1 MAVGN
6 EWINGYLEAI
16 LDAGV
21 KLREQRGAAA
31 VQLPPLLPAP
41 EDAASAVATA
51 ATYSPTRYFVE
62 EVVSRFDDRDLH
74 KTWTKVVAMRNSQ
87 ERNNRL
93 ENLCWRIWNVARRKK
108 QVEWEFSRQLSRR
121 RLEQELG
128 SREAAADLSELS
140 EGEKDGKPDT
150 HPPPAAAA
158 AEAAA
163 DDGGGGDHQQQ
174 QQQPPPHQL
183 SRFARINSDPRIV
196 SDEEEEVT
204 TDRNL
209 YIVLISIHGLV
220 RGENMEL
227 GRDSDTGGQV
237 KYVVE
242 LARALAATPGVH
254 RVDLLTRQISCPDV
268 DWTYGEP
275 VEMLTVPAA
284 DADDE
289 DGGGGSS
296 GGAYIVRLPCGPR
309 DKYLPKESLWPHIP
323 EFVDRALAHVTNVA
337 RALGE
342 QLSPPPPSDGA
353 GAAAQAVWPYVIHG
367 HYADAAEVAAL
378 LASALNVPM
387 VMTGHS
393 LGRNKLEQLLK
404 LGRMPRAEIQ
414 GTYKIARRIEAEE
427 TGLDAADMVVT
438 STKQEIEEQ
447 WGLYDGFDLKV
458 ERKLRVRR
466 RRGVS
471 CLGRYM
477 PRMVVIPPGMDFSYV
492 DTQDLAADGAGGAG
506 DAADLQL
513 LINPNKAKKPL
524 PPIWSEVLRFFTNP
538 HKPMILAL
546 SRPDPKKNVTTLLKA
561 YGESRHLRELANLTL
576 ILGNRDDIEE
586 MSGGAATVLTA
597 VLKLIDRYD
606 LYGQV
611 AYPKHHKQ
619 TDVPHIYRLAAKTKG
634 VFINPA
640 LVEPFGLTIIEAAA
654 YGLPVVAT
662 KNGGPVDILKVLSNG
677 LLVDPH
683 DAAAITA
690 ALLSLLADK
699 SRWSECRRSG
709 LRNIH
714 RFSWPH
720 HCRLYLSHVAASC
733 DHPAPHQL
741 LRVPPSPSSSSAAS
755 AAAGG
760 GGAAASSEPLS
771 DSLRDLSLRISVDAA
786 SPDLSAGD
794 SAAAILDALRRR
806 RSTDRPAASSAARAI
821 GFAPG
826 RRQSLLVVAI
836 DCYGDDG
843 KPNVEQ
849 LKKVVELAM
858 SAGDGDDAGGRGYV
872 LSTGMTIPEAVDALR
887 ACGADPAGFDALICS
902 SGAEICYPWK
912 GEQLAADEEYAGHV
926 AFRWPGDH
934 VRSAVPRLGKADGAQ
949 EADLA
954 VDAAACSVHCHAY
967 AAKDA
972 SKVKK
977 VDWIRQALRMRGFR
991 CNLVYT
997 RACTRLNVVP
1007 LSASRPRALRYLSIQ
1022 WGIDLSKVA
1031 VLVGEKGDTDRER
1044 LLPGLHRTV
1053 ILPGMVA
1060 AGSEEL
1066 LRDEDGFTTEDVVAM
1081 DSPNIVTLADGQDIA
1096 AAAADLLKA
1105 I

>member
-1 MAVGN
+1 MAAGN

-16 LDAGV
+16 LDAGTR
-21 KLREQRGAAA
+21 LRGPWQQQGGAASLTAALPRLLAEAGGQQGAAA
-31 VQLPPLLPAP
+31 
-41 EDAASAVATA
+41 
-51 ATYSPTRYFVE
+51 YSPTRYFVE

-87 ERNNRL
+87 ERSNRL
-93 ENLCWRIWNVARRKK
+93 VNLCWRIWHVARKKK
-108 QVEWEFSRQLSRR
+108 QVQREYARQLAQR

-128 SREAAADLSELS
+128 SREAAEELS
-140 EGEKDGKPDT
+140 DGEKDGAPD
-150 HPPPAAAA
+150 AA
-158 AEAAA
+158 
-163 DDGGGGDHQQQ
+163 
-174 QQQPPPHQL
+174 QQPVSVAAPDG
-183 SRFARINSDPRIV
+183 RIARIGSEARIV
-196 SDEEEEVT
+196 SDDEGGDGGKD
-204 TDRNL
+204 DRNL

-227 GRDSDTGGQV
+227 GRDADTGGQV

-242 LARALAATPGVH
+242 LARALAATAGVH

-275 VEMLTVPAA
+275 VEMITHQ
-284 DADDE
+284 ADDG
-289 DGGGGSS
+289 DGSG

-337 RALGE
+337 RALGD
-342 QLSPPPPSDGA
+342 QQQQQPDAGAGA
-353 GAAAQAVWPYVIHG
+353 GAAAPVWPYVVHG
-367 HYADAAEVAAL
+367 HYADAAEAAAH

-414 GTYKIARRIEAEE
+414 GTYRIARRIEAEE
-427 TGLDAADMVVT
+427 TGIDAADMVVT

-447 WGLYDGFDLKV
+447 WGLYDGFDLMV

-466 RRGVS
+466 RRGLS

-492 DTQDLAADGAGGAG
+492 DTQDLAEG
-506 DAADLQL
+506 DADLQML
-513 LINPNKAKKPL
+513 MSPGKAKKPL
-524 PPIWSEVLRFFTNP
+524 PPIWSEVLRFFVNP

-576 ILGNRDDIEE
+576 ILGNRHDIEE

-606 LYGQV
+606 LYGCV

-640 LVEPFGLTIIEAAA
+640 LVEPFGLTLIEAAA

-662 KNGGPVDILKVLSNG
+662 KNGGPVDIIKALHNG

-683 DAAAITA
+683 DEAAITE

-699 SRWSECRRSG
+699 ARWAECRRNG

-720 HCRLYLSHVAASC
+720 HCRLYLSHVAANC

-741 LRVPPSPSSSSAAS
+741 LRVPASPRAAP
-755 AAAGG
+755 AEHGTD
-760 GGAAASSEPLS
+760 
-771 DSLRDLSLRISVDAA
+771 DSLSESLRGLSISIDA
-786 SPDLSAGD
+786 SHDLKAGD
-794 SAAAILDALRRR
+794 SAAAIMDALRRR
-806 RSTDRPAASSAARAI
+806 RSADRPPSSAARAI
-821 GFAPG
+821 GHAPG
-826 RRQSLLVVAI
+826 RRQGLLVLAV
-836 DCYGDDG
+836 DCY
-843 KPNVEQ
+843 N
-849 LKKVVELAM
+849 
-858 SAGDGDDAGGRGYV
+858 GDGTPDAERMKKAVDLALSAAAAAGGRLGCV
-872 LSTGMTIPEAVDALR
+872 LSTGMTIAEAADALS
-887 ACGADPAGFDALICS
+887 ACGVDPAGFDALVCS
-902 SGAEICYPWK
+902 SGADLCYPWR
-912 GEQLAADEEYAGHV
+912 EVAADDEYAGHV
-926 AFRWPGDH
+926 AFRWPGNH
-934 VRSAVPRLGKADGAQ
+934 VCAAVPRLGKAEGAQ
-949 EADLA
+949 EKDLA
-954 VDAAACSVHCHAY
+954 FDEAACSGHCHAY
-967 AAKDA
+967 AAAGA

-977 VDWIRQALRMRGFR
+977 VDSIRQSLRMRGFR

-997 RACTRLNVVP
+997 RACTRLNVIP

-1031 VLVGEKGDTDRER
+1031 VLVGDKGDTDRER
-1044 LLPGLHRTV
+1044 LLPGLHRTLV
-1053 ILPGMVA
+1053 LPELVCH
-1060 AGSEEL
+1060 GSEEL
-1066 LRDEDGFTTEDVVAM
+1066 RRDQDGFLAEDVVSM
-1081 DSPNIVTLADGQDIA
+1081 DSPNILTLAEYQAAVDI
-1096 AAAADLLKA
+1096 LKA

>member
-1 MAVGN
+1 MVHH
-6 EWINGYLEAI
+6 YSMSCPDLEAI
-16 LDAGV
+16 
-21 KLREQRGAAA
+21 E
-31 VQLPPLLPAP
+31 
-41 EDAASAVATA
+41 
-51 ATYSPTRYFVE
+51 
-62 EVVSRFDDRDLH
+62 
-74 KTWTKVVAMRNSQ
+74 
-87 ERNNRL
+87 
-93 ENLCWRIWNVARRKK
+93 

-163 DDGGGGDHQQQ
+163 DDCCCCDHQQQ

-353 GAAAQAVWPYVIHG
+353 CAAAQA
-367 HYADAAEVAAL
+367 
-378 LASALNVPM
+378 
-387 VMTGHS
+387 
-393 LGRNKLEQLLK
+393 
-404 LGRMPRAEIQ
+404 
-414 GTYKIARRIEAEE
+414 
-427 TGLDAADMVVT
+427 
-438 STKQEIEEQ
+438 EIEEQ

-741 LRVPPSPSSSSAAS
+741 LRVPPSPSSSSAAA

>member
-1 MAVGN
+1 MAAGN

-21 KLREQRGAAA
+21 KLRGQGAA
-31 VQLPPLLPAP
+31 LPALP
-41 EDAASAVATA
+41 RLLADDAAAGAGAAV

-93 ENLCWRIWNVARRKK
+93 ENLCWRIWNVARKKK
-108 QVEWEFSRQLSRR
+108 QVEREYSRQLSRR
-121 RLEQELG
+121 RLEQEMG
-128 SREAAADLSELS
+128 SREAAEDLSEHS
-140 EGEKDGKPDT
+140 EGEKDSKPDA
-150 HPPPAAAA
+150 HPPAAAA
-158 AEAAA
+158 
-163 DDGGGGDHQQQ
+163 GGGEQ
-174 QQQPPPHQL
+174 QL
-183 SRFARINSDPRIV
+183 SRFARINSDARIV
-196 SDEEEEVT
+196 SDEEEEESK
-204 TDRNL
+204 DRNL

-275 VEMLTVPAA
+275 VEMLTVPAV
-284 DADDE
+284 DADVD
-289 DGGGGSS
+289 DGDGADSS
-296 GGAYIVRLPCGPR
+296 GGAYI
-309 DKYLPKESLWPHIP
+309 
-323 EFVDRALAHVTNVA
+323 FVDRALAHVTNVA

-342 QLSPPPPSDGA
+342 QLAPAADGA
-353 GAAAQAVWPYVIHG
+353 SGAVAPVWPYVIHG
-367 HYADAAEVAAL
+367 HYADAAEVAAH

-404 LGRMPRAEIQ
+404 LGRMPRPEIQ

-427 TGLDAADMVVT
+427 TGLDAAEMVVT

-492 DTQDLAADGAGGAG
+492 ESQDLADG
-506 DAADLQL
+506 DADLQL
-513 LINPNKAKKPL
+513 LMNTNKAKKPL

-538 HKPMILAL
+538 HKPIILAL
-546 SRPDPKKNVTTLLKA
+546 SRPDPKKNITTLLKA

-619 TDVPHIYRLAAKTKG
+619 TDVPNIYRLAAKTKG

-662 KNGGPVDILKVLSNG
+662 KNGGPVDILKVLNNG

-683 DAAAITA
+683 DAEGING

-699 SRWSECRRSG
+699 TRWSECRRNG
-709 LRNIH
+709 LNNIH

-741 LRVPPSPSSSSAAS
+741 LRVPASP
-755 AAAGG
+755 AAATRASL
-760 GGAAASSEPLS
+760 AADESLS
-771 DSLRDLSLRISVDAA
+771 DSLRGLSLRISVDA
-786 SPDLSAGD
+786 SQDLNAGD
-794 SAAAILDALRRR
+794 SAAAIMDALRRR
-806 RSTDRPAASSAARAI
+806 RSTDRPASSARAL

-826 RRQSLLVVAI
+826 RRQNLLVIAV
-836 DCYGDDG
+836 DCYDKDG
-843 KPNVEQ
+843 QPNVEK
-849 LKKVVELAM
+849 LKKAVDLAM
-858 SAGDGDDAGGRGYV
+858 SAGNGSGGQVGYV
-872 LSTGMTIPEAVDALR
+872 LSTGMTIPEAVNALK
-887 ACGADPAGFDALICS
+887 ACGADSASFDALICS

-912 GEQLAADEEYAGHV
+912 EELGADEEYAGHV
-926 AFRWPGDH
+926 AFRWPGEH
-934 VRSAVPRLGKADGAQ
+934 VMSAVPRLGKADGAH

-954 VDAAACSVHCHAY
+954 ILNAACSVHCHAY
-967 AAKDA
+967 SAKDA

-977 VDWIRQALRMRGFR
+977 IDSIRQALRMRGFR
-991 CNLVYT
+991 CNLIYT
-997 RACTRLNVVP
+997 RACTRLNVIP
-1007 LSASRPRALRYLSIQ
+1007 LAASRPRALRYLSIQ

-1053 ILPGMVA
+1053 IVPGLVA
-1060 AGSEEL
+1060 TGSEEL
-1066 LRDEDGFTTEDVVAM
+1066 LRDEEGITTEDVVAM
-1081 DSPNIVTLADGQDIA
+1081 DSPNIVTLADGQ

-1105 I
+1105 II

>member
-1 MAVGN
+1 MAAAGN

-21 KLREQRGAAA
+21 KLRGGQGQRGAPPLQALPR
-31 VQLPPLLPAP
+31 LPP
-41 EDAASAVATA
+41 ASALAEA
-51 ATYSPTRYFVE
+51 AAAYSPTRYFVE

-87 ERNNRL
+87 ERSNRL
-93 ENLCWRIWNVARRKK
+93 ENLCWRIWHVARKKK
-108 QVEWEFSRQLSRR
+108 QVGWDYSRRLARR

-128 SREAAADLSELS
+128 SREAAEDLAEFS
-140 EGEKDGKPDT
+140 EGEKEKPDGG
-150 HPPPAAAA
+150 AAVQPTT
-158 AEAAA
+158 AAA
-163 DDGGGGDHQQQ
+163 DGDQHHQQ
-174 QQQPPPHQL
+174 
-183 SRFARINSDPRIV
+183 SRFARINSDVRIV
-196 SDEEEEVT
+196 SDEEDEENK
-204 TDRNL
+204 DRNL

-242 LARALAATPGVH
+242 LARALAATAGVH

-275 VEMLTVPAA
+275 VEMLTRAA
-284 DADDE
+284 DADDGGAG
-289 DGGGGSS
+289 DG

-309 DKYLPKESLWPHIP
+309 EQYLPKESLWPHIP

-342 QLSPPPPSDGA
+342 QLAGDGE
-353 GAAAQAVWPYVIHG
+353 AAAQPVWPYVIHG
-367 HYADAAEVAAL
+367 HYADAAEVAAH

-414 GTYKIARRIEAEE
+414 GTYKIARRVEAEE

-447 WGLYDGFDLKV
+447 WGLYDGFDPRV

-492 DTQDLAADGAGGAG
+492 DTHDLADG
-506 DAADLQL
+506 DLQA
-513 LINPNKAKKPL
+513 LIASDKAKKPL

-586 MSGGAATVLTA
+586 MSGGAGTVLTT

-640 LVEPFGLTIIEAAA
+640 LVEPFGLTLIEAAA

-662 KNGGPVDILKVLSNG
+662 KNGGPVDIIKALSNG

-683 DAAAITA
+683 DAAAITD

-699 SRWSECRRSG
+699 ARWSECRRNG

-720 HCRLYLSHVAASC
+720 HCRLYLSHAAASC

-741 LRVPPSPSSSSAAS
+741 LRVAAGPSPP
-755 AAAGG
+755 AAADD
-760 GGAAASSEPLS
+760 ALS
-771 DSLRDLSLRISVDAA
+771 DSLRDLSLGISVDA
-786 SPDLSAGD
+786 SHDLGAAD
-794 SAAAILDALRRR
+794 SAAAIMDALRRR
-806 RSTDRPAASSAARAI
+806 RAADRPASSARAA

-826 RRQSLLVVAI
+826 RRQSLLVVAV
-836 DCYGDDG
+836 DCYG
-843 KPNVEQ
+843 
-849 LKKVVELAM
+849 
-858 SAGDGDDAGGRGYV
+858 GDGRPDVERLKQAVDVATAAAEGAGGRLGLV
-872 LSTGMTIPEAVDALR
+872 LSTGMTIAEAAAALG
-887 ACGADPAGFDALICS
+887 ACGGDPAAFDALVCS
-902 SGAEICYPWK
+902 SGAELCYPWK
-912 GEQLAADEEYAGHV
+912 ELAADEEYAGHV
-926 AFRWPGDH
+926 AFRWPGEH
-934 VRSAVPRLGKADGAQ
+934 VRAAVPRLGKADGAR
-949 EADLA
+949 EEGLA
-954 VDAAACSVHCHAY
+954 VDEAACSVHCHAY
-967 AAKDA
+967 AVAAA

-977 VDWIRQALRMRGFR
+977 IDTMKQSLRMRGFR

-1031 VLVGEKGDTDRER
+1031 VLVGDNGDSDRER
-1044 LLPGLHRTV
+1044 LLPGLHKTV
-1053 ILPGMVA
+1053 VVSGLVVH
-1060 AGSEEL
+1060 GSEEL

-1081 DSPNIVTLADGQDIA
+1081 DSPNIVTLADAHA
-1096 AAAADLLKA
+1096 AAAVLKA

>member
-1 MAVGN
+1 MAAAGN

-16 LDAGV
+16 LDTGEEEAA
-21 KLREQRGAAA
+21 AAA
-31 VQLPPLLPAP
+31 VA
-41 EDAASAVATA
+41 
-51 ATYSPTRYFVE
+51 YSPTRYFVE

-74 KTWTKVVAMRNSQ
+74 KTWTKVVATRSSQ

-93 ENLCWRIWNVARRKK
+93 ENLCWRIWHLARKKK
-108 QVEWEFSRQLSRR
+108 QVEWEYSRQLARR
-121 RLEQELG
+121 RQELERV
-128 SREAAADLSELS
+128 SREAAEELS
-140 EGEKDGKPDT
+140 EGEKERPDADADGAPG
-150 HPPPAAAA
+150 PPAAVR
-158 AEAAA
+158 
-163 DDGGGGDHQQQ
+163 
-174 QQQPPPHQL
+174 PP
-183 SRFARINSDPRIV
+183 ARIA
-196 SDEEEEVT
+196 SDEEDDEAKD
-204 TDRNL
+204 DRNL

-242 LARALAATPGVH
+242 LARALAATPGVR

-275 VEMLTVPAA
+275 VEMITR
-284 DADDE
+284 DASSS
-289 DGGGGSS
+289 DGT
-296 GGAYIVRLPCGPR
+296 AYIVRLPCGPR
-309 DKYLPKESLWPHIP
+309 DTYLPKEHLWPHIP
-323 EFVDRALAHVTNVA
+323 EFVDRALAHVTDVA
-337 RALGE
+337 RALGD
-342 QLSPPPPSDGA
+342 QLSADP
-353 GAAAQAVWPYVIHG
+353 VWPYVVHG
-367 HYADAAEVAAL
+367 HYADAAEVAAH

-404 LGRMPRAEIQ
+404 QGRMPRDEIQ
-414 GTYKIARRIEAEE
+414 GTYKISRRIEAEE
-427 TGLDAADMVVT
+427 IGLDAAEMVVT
-438 STKQEIEEQ
+438 STKQEVEEQ
-447 WGLYDGFDLKV
+447 WGLYDGFDVMV

-492 DTQDLAADGAGGAG
+492 DAAQDQPADGDG
-506 DAADLQL
+506 DLQM
-513 LINPNKAKKPL
+513 LISPGKAKKPL
-524 PPIWSEVLRFFTNP
+524 PPIWSEVLKFFTNP

-576 ILGNRDDIEE
+576 ILGNRDDIED

-640 LVEPFGLTIIEAAA
+640 LVEPFGLTLIEAAA

-662 KNGGPVDILKVLSNG
+662 KNGGPVDIIKALHNG

-683 DAAAITA
+683 DAAAITD
-690 ALLSLLADK
+690 ALLGLLADK
-699 SRWSECRRSG
+699 ARWLECRRNG

-720 HCRLYLSHVAASC
+720 HCRLYLSHVDANC

-741 LRVPPSPSSSSAAS
+741 LRVPASPR
-755 AAAGG
+755 AAA
-760 GGAAASSEPLS
+760 ADDDSLS
-771 DSLRDLSLRISVDAA
+771 DSLRGLSISIDASHDLKAG
-786 SPDLSAGD
+786 AGD
-794 SAAAILDALRRR
+794 SAAAIMDALRRR
-806 RSTDRPAASSAARAI
+806 RATDRPPSSSPRAN
-821 GFAPG
+821 GHAPG
-826 RRQSLLVVAI
+826 RRQGLLVLAV
-836 DCYGDDG
+836 DCYGADG
-843 KPNVEQ
+843 RPDAEQ
-849 LKKVVELAM
+849 MKRALDVAL
-858 SAGDGDDAGGRGYV
+858 SAAAAAGGRLGCV
-872 LSTGMTIPEAVDALR
+872 LSTGMTIAEAVDALG
-887 ACGADPAGFDALICS
+887 ACGADPAAFDALVCS
-902 SGAEICYPWK
+902 GGAELCYPWK
-912 GEQLAADEEYAGHV
+912 EVAADEEYAGHV
-926 AFRWPGDH
+926 AFRWPGEY
-934 VRSAVPRLGKADGAQ
+934 VRAAVPRLGKADGAQ
-949 EADLA
+949 DADLA
-954 VDAAACSVHCHAY
+954 VDEAACSVHCHAY
-967 AAKDA
+967 AAAGA

-977 VDWIRQALRMRGFR
+977 IDSIRQSLRMRGFR

-997 RACTRLNVVP
+997 RACTRLNVIP

-1022 WGIDLSKVA
+1022 WGVDLSKVA
-1031 VLVGEKGDTDRER
+1031 VLVGGKGDTDRER
-1044 LLPGLHRTV
+1044 LLPGLHRTLV
-1053 ILPGMVA
+1053 LPGLVSH
-1060 AGSEEL
+1060 GSEEL
-1066 LRDEDGFTTEDVVAM
+1066 LRDQDGFLAEDVVAM
-1081 DSPNIVTLADGQDIA
+1081 DSPNIITLTEDQ
-1096 AAAADLLKA
+1096 AAADILKA

>member
-1 MAVGN
+1 MAAGN

-16 LDAGV
+16 LDVGV
-21 KLREQRGAAA
+21 KQHGEKRGGGAGSALALAPRLLQAPAAA
-31 VQLPPLLPAP
+31 
-41 EDAASAVATA
+41 DYAAA
-51 ATYSPTRYFVE
+51 YSPTRYFVE

-74 KTWTKVVAMRNSQ
+74 RTWTKVVAMRSSQ

-93 ENLCWRIWNVARRKK
+93 ENLCWRIWHVARKKK
-108 QVEWEFSRQLSRR
+108 QVEWEYSRQLTRR

-128 SREAAADLSELS
+128 SREAAEELS
-140 EGEKDGKPDT
+140 EGEKEQRPE
-150 HPPPAAAA
+150 AA
-158 AEAAA
+158 AE
-163 DDGGGGDHQQQ
+163 GGDQQQ
-174 QQQPPPHQL
+174 T
-183 SRFARINSDPRIV
+183 SRFARISSEARIV
-196 SDEEEEVT
+196 SDDEDDVAKD
-204 TDRNL
+204 DRNL
-209 YIVLISIHGLV
+209 YIVLISVHGLV

-275 VEMLTVPAA
+275 VEMLTRLSDADDSAA
-284 DADDE
+284 DAT
-289 DGGGGSS
+289 
-296 GGAYIVRLPCGPR
+296 GGAYIIRLPCGPR

-323 EFVDRALAHVTNVA
+323 EFVDRALAHVTQVA
-337 RALGE
+337 RALADH
-342 QLSPPPPSDGA
+342 LSSASGDSPTA
-353 GAAAQAVWPYVIHG
+353 TAAPVWPYVVHG
-367 HYADAAEVAAL
+367 HYADAGEAAAH
-378 LASALNVPM
+378 LASALDVPM

-393 LGRNKLEQLLK
+393 LGRNKLDQLLR

-414 GTYKIARRIEAEE
+414 GTYRIARRIEAEE
-427 TGLDAADMVVT
+427 IGLDAAEVVVT
-438 STKQEIEEQ
+438 STKQEVEEQ
-447 WGLYDGFDLKV
+447 WGLYDGFDVMV

-492 DTQDLAADGAGGAG
+492 DAG
-506 DAADLQL
+506 DGDGDLQA
-513 LINPNKAKKPL
+513 LISPGKAKKPL
-524 PPIWSEVLRFFTNP
+524 PAIWSEVLRFFTNP

-640 LVEPFGLTIIEAAA
+640 LVEPFGLTLIEAAA

-662 KNGGPVDILKVLSNG
+662 KNGGPVDIIAALHNG

-683 DAAAITA
+683 DAAAITE

-699 SRWSECRRSG
+699 SRWVECRRDG
-709 LRNIH
+709 LRYIH

-720 HCRLYLSHVAASC
+720 HCRHYLSHLAATC
-733 DHPAPHQL
+733 DHSAAAPHHHQL
-741 LRVPPSPSSSSAAS
+741 LRVPAAAS
-755 AAAGG
+755 PRAAAGDDG
-760 GGAAASSEPLS
+760 SLS
-771 DSLRDLSLRISVDAA
+771 DSLRGLSISIDASHDVKA
-786 SPDLSAGD
+786 GSAGGD
-794 SAAAILDALRRR
+794 SAAAAIMDALRRS
-806 RSTDRPAASSAARAI
+806 RSAAKDARPAAASGSPRAAAAA

-826 RRQSLLVVAI
+826 RRQGLLVLAA
-836 DCYGDDG
+836 DCY
-843 KPNVEQ
+843 
-849 LKKVVELAM
+849 L
-858 SAGDGDDAGGRGYV
+858 GDGNPDAGALKRAVGAALSAAAAAGGRIGLV
-872 LSTGMTIPEAVDALR
+872 MATGMTVAEAAAALGG
-887 ACGADPAGFDALICS
+887 CGADPAAFDALVCS
-902 SGAEICYPWK
+902 SGAELCYPWK
-912 GEQLAADEEYAGHV
+912 GELAADEEYAGHV
-926 AFRWPGDH
+926 AFRWPGEH
-934 VRSAVPRLGKADGAQ
+934 VKAAVPRLGAREEAGHLAADEGASS
-949 EADLA
+949 A
-954 VDAAACSVHCHAY
+954 HCLAY
-967 AAKDA
+967 AVAGGA
-972 SKVKK
+972 TKVKK
-977 VDWIRQALRMRGFR
+977 VDSIRQALRMRGFR

-997 RACTRLNVVP
+997 RACTRLNVIP

-1031 VLVGEKGDTDRER
+1031 LLVGDKGDTDRER
-1044 LLPGLHRTV
+1044 LLPGLHKTMIV
-1053 ILPGMVA
+1053 PGLVTR
-1060 AGSEEL
+1060 GSDEL
-1066 LRDEDGFTTEDVVAM
+1066 LRDEDGILTEDIVDM
-1081 DSPNIVTLADGQDIA
+1081 GSPNIVTLAGDLAPEDI
-1096 AAAADLLKA
+1096 LKA